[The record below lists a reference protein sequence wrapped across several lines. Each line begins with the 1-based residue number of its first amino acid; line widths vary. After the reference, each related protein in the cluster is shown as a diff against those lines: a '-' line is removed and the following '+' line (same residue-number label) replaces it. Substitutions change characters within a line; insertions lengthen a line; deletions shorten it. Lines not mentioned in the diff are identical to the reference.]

1 MSNKVY
7 EPILPPTVHD
17 ADPRA
22 NLSDVEQEMYEV
34 VLQYFLDTSYSLP
47 GNEGKGELTEAE
59 KFWLSRECLL
69 RPGLYL
75 FPSRQNTDG
84 PERQIQFTVWMLERT
99 IDLMG
104 PGVETLAL
112 LINYGDKAKNPSL
125 SVARTVL
132 NILQDH
138 YPERLGAA
146 LILNVPF
153 LLNAF
158 YKLINPFIDPVSR
171 DKMKFNPRVIEDKLF
186 TGDMVMSEWWGGDC
200 DFEYVHDKYWPTLV
214 SICESRRKVWLE
226 KWRTLGG
233 TVGLKEWEYKS
244 GKTIS
249 VAANKEKVVDQPEQL
264 DVLSCVDPMA
274 V

>member
-1 MSNKVY
+1 MSPQVSSCREVEINKSSHSAARGHFKV
-7 EPILPPTVHD
+7 EKRVSNLRRRFNKPCRARILFIAKAVT
-17 ADPRA
+17 
-22 NLSDVEQEMYEV
+22 
-34 VLQYFLDTSYSLP
+34 
-47 GNEGKGELTEAE
+47 GKQILFGYDL
-59 KFWLSRECLL
+59 RG